1 MDDDADPQ
9 RHSTHQSHVHPPAAN
24 DDTVA
29 TSGVSTLSS
38 TVSHESQN
46 EQRPVSMELD
56 RMKLETNR

>member
-1 MDDDADPQ
+1 MEDDAEPQ
-9 RHSTHQSHVHPPAAN
+9 RRSTHQSHVHPPAVN

-38 TVSHESQN
+38 TVSRESHG
-46 EQRPVSMELD
+46 EQRPASMELG